1 MPSAKEHE
9 RKFSFCERNPLSRN
23 ELESIY
29 MEAIYTIKHKIGK
42 TIDGHSEYA
51 NDLYT
56 YVQEA
61 FKLDNC
67 ERLLSKMD
75 EEKVI

>member
-1 MPSAKEHE
+1 
-9 RKFSFCERNPLSRN
+9 
-23 ELESIY
+23 